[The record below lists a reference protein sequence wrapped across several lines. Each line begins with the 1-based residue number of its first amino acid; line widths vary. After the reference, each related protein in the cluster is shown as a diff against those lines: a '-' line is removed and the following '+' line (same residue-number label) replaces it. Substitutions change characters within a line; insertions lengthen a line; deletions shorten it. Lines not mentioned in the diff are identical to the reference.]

1 MKRNS
6 LFIVLLF
13 LNFAV
18 LLSACDSKQNN
29 SEISSHKPFEE
40 VDSIQL
46 ASGELYRMENFETQ
60 YVSNRNV
67 DVWKPNNFDPTKD
80 YQVLWMHD
88 GQMLFDKNQTWN
100 QQEWGIDE
108 NLTQLMK
115 QEKIK
120 PTIVVTTWNV
130 SENRHAN
137 YFPEKPF
144 HQLDSLTKKQL
155 ISYNRENSDRL
166 FTQIPNADDY
176 LKFLVHEVKP
186 KVEQRFK
193 IEIDRSNTTVGG
205 SSMGGL
211 ISFYAVTEYPD
222 TFGNAICMST
232 HWPGGMPYD
241 ANPFPTVFFD
251 YLDEKLPELD
261 QHKFY
266 FDFGTATL
274 DSLYPKYQ
282 KPVDQLFSSNGFDES
297 NFRNLKFEGH
307 EHKESYWQQRIG
319 DAIYFIS
326 K

>member
-1 MKRNS
+1 MKKNS
-6 LFIVLLF
+6 QFIVLF
-13 LNFAV
+13 ILNAAV
-18 LLSACDSKQNN
+18 LLSACDSKQND
-29 SEISSHKPFEE
+29 SETSSHQAFEV

-46 ASGELYRMENFETQ
+46 ASGELYRMENFESQ

-67 DVWKPNNFDPTKD
+67 DVWKPDNFDPKKD

-88 GQMLFDKNQTWN
+88 GQMLFDKNKTWN
-100 QQEWGIDE
+100 QQEWAIDE
-108 NLTQLMK
+108 NLTRLMK

-120 PTIVVTTWNV
+120 PTIVVATWNV

-144 HQLDSLTKKQL
+144 NQLDSLTKKQL

-166 FTQIPNADDY
+166 FTQMPNADDY
-176 LKFLVHEVKP
+176 LKFLVKEVKP
-186 KVEQRFK
+186 KVEQSFN
-193 IEIDRSNTTVGG
+193 IEIDQSNTTVGG

-222 TFGNAICMST
+222 VFGNAICMST
-232 HWPGGMPYD
+232 HWPGGMSYD
-241 ANPFPTVFFD
+241 DNPFPDAFFE

-274 DSLYPKYQ
+274 DELYPQ
-282 KPVDQLFSSNGFDES
+282 VSRTG
-297 NFRNLKFEGH
+297 
-307 EHKESYWQQRIG
+307 
-319 DAIYFIS
+319 
-326 K
+326 